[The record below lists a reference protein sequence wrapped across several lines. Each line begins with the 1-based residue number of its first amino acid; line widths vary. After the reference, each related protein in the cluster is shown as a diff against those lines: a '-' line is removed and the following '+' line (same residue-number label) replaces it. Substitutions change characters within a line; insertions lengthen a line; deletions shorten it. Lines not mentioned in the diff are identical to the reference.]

1 MEAFPHFII
10 SGLCCLYLDLGQKGL
25 QNSLGVYSV
34 NSYTWPLSRVRVGH
48 AVASSGAFPFH
59 AVASVTCPRRGCST
73 QGARSRQSCGRVAA
87 SLLLAR
93 DRVVHA
99 IAWIPVSLKL
109 RFAFSFHFCMFPFPS
124 FKSFCLRKSETTSTH

>member
-1 MEAFPHFII
+1 MDAFLHFIT
-10 SGLCCLYLDLGQKGL
+10 SNLCFLYLDLGQKGL
-25 QNSLGVYSV
+25 QKLLGAYSV
-34 NSYTWPLSRVRVGH
+34 NYDTWPLSRVRVGH

-59 AVASVTCPRRGCST
+59 AVASVTRPRRGCST
-73 QGARSRQSCGRVAA
+73 QGAQLCQSCGRVAA

-109 RFAFSFHFCMFPFPS
+109 RFAFSFHFCMFPFSS
-124 FKSFCLRKSETTSTH
+124 F